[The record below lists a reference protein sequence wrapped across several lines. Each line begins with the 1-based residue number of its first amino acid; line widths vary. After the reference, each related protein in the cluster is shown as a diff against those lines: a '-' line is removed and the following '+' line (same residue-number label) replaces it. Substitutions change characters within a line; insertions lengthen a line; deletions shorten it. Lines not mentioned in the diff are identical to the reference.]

1 MRRLLLLPVPE
12 VVGVVSKEDHSADS
26 VEEEAEEKK
35 VVKKVVEKT
44 IDCALPSDYNVR
56 DEFIA
61 VAGMFK
67 LCAVEV
73 AVTVLT

>member
-1 MRRLLLLPVPE
+1 
-12 VVGVVSKEDHSADS
+12 
-26 VEEEAEEKK
+26 

-67 LCAVEV
+67 LRAVEV
-73 AVTVLT
+73 AVTVLTLFSVFLVLD